1 MDAIGT
7 HVLRQFGRYMSTA
20 NAYVTAYSPASH
32 NGPALWHVV
41 YEKDSD
47 EEDLEEHE
55 LIAAAEV
62 YVRAYSRDLDMLP
75 VSFAWEFEGY
85 ELCGA
90 QVLHSFRCQSMAVG
104 KVVAWLPACVRH
116 NDPAVFAISYDDGMP
131 TASTLVQIELVHR

>member
-1 MDAIGT
+1 MHAIGT
-7 HVLRQFGRYMSTA
+7 RVLRQFGRYMWTA
-20 NAYVTAYSPASH
+20 IVTAYSPASQ

-41 YEKDSD
+41 YAEDSD

-62 YVRAYSRDLDMLP
+62 YVRANSRDLDLLP
-75 VSFAWEFEGY
+75 ASFAWEFEGH

-90 QVLHSFRCQSMAVG
+90 QVMRSFRCQSMAVG
-104 KVVAWLPACVRH
+104 KVVAWLPACVHH
-116 NDPAVFAISYDDGMP
+116 NDPAVFAICYDDGMR